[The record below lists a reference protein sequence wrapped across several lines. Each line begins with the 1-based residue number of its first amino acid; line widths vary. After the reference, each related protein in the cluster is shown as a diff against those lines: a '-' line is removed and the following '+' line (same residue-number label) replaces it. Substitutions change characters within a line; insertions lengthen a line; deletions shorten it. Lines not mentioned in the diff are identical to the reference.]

1 MTKANVLE
9 SLLSYMM
16 ETLVISIQQLSQNG
30 CIVSEDFYL
39 PAPPIYCA
47 QMQMHDN
54 CREDSDQVINSASM
68 ESSLRIKLSVICKCT
83 IILLASSNLHVPL
96 IKWYLEQ
103 LNLVKLIY
111 YINLDRVIE
120 NSPIFFL

>member
-30 CIVSEDFYL
+30 CIVPDDFYL

-47 QMQMHDN
+47 QMQMHGSR
-54 CREDSDQVINSASM
+54 REDSDQLINSASM

-96 IKWYLEQ
+96 VKWYLEQ
-103 LNLVKLIY
+103 LNMVKLTTSL
-111 YINLDRVIE
+111 IN
-120 NSPIFFL
+120 